1 MRVSTS
7 RERIIA
13 EASKRTS
20 PRTDRLSHFGHRTS
34 LFLQTLDLRG
44 ISSSEQEHRLEE
56 FYMKKILIQYA
67 VCALAVALMVPLA
80 QARSQP
86 VIS

>member
-1 MRVSTS
+1 LTVNS
-7 RERIIA
+7 
-13 EASKRTS
+13 
-20 PRTDRLSHFGHRTS
+20 DRLSHFGHRTS

-56 FYMKKILIQYA
+56 FYMKKILQYA